1 MSNKIIEKLKNQQ
14 GSSLAFV
21 LIIGMIIMIMV
32 ASLLAVANSDFTFT
46 QETVESRQAYI
57 DAKSVI
63 EFGKIE
69 INERMKTLE
78 AKNQELKTLYEQLAT
93 LTENGAI
100 IAKETEINNKIAEIK
115 QYVDGDLIAP
125 YYIGGVENNIAKTPT
140 ETSDQTSAVGVLS
153 VTKVSLP
160 NSPGVTTFTF
170 DIKTQ
175 NLRRKLDYK
184 VPFNYGVQ
192 TTTGGSVTPIL
203 PDDTWKGYT
212 AHIQKT
218 GNSLNMVFHP
228 DKNEREK
235 NGVIE
240 VIRAIDLDIGG
251 HPGQGGSNSNS
262 NTGYSEFDWLPNKTL
277 DLDVKN
283 VRFST
288 SIPSTGTQGSTFDI
302 KAGNVI
308 FEHDLIISDQTII
321 KIDCDTLWI
330 KGNINID
337 TNDLAYIN
345 SIKANNIIVEGNIT
359 IGNNTT
365 VIWNCAEKF
374 WCLGSLKTNAETSLG
389 SIIETNKYI
398 GGAGGG
404 DAENETVAITISKL
418 PELYY

>member
-1 MSNKIIEKLKNQQ
+1 MGIRIKEVINNQT
-14 GSSLAFV
+14 GGSLALV

-63 EFGKIE
+63 EYGKIE
-69 INERMKTLE
+69 INERMKTLD
-78 AKNQELKTLYEQLAT
+78 AKNQELKTLYDQLAA
-93 LTENGAI
+93 LTERGAI
-100 IAKETEINNKIAEIK
+100 AAKETEINNKIAEINR
-115 QYVDGDLIAP
+115 YVDGDLSAP

-160 NSPGVTTFTF
+160 NNPGVTTYTF

-251 HPGQGGSNSNS
+251 HPGQGGSNSN
-262 NTGYSEFDWLPNKTL
+262 TGYSEFDWLPNKTL

-321 KIDCDTLWI
+321 IIDCETLWI
-330 KGNINID
+330 KGDVNID
-337 TNDLAYIN
+337 PKSLAYISN
-345 SIKANNIIVEGNIT
+345 IKANNIIVEGNIT

-374 WCLGSLKTNAETSLG
+374 WCMGSLKTNAEASLG